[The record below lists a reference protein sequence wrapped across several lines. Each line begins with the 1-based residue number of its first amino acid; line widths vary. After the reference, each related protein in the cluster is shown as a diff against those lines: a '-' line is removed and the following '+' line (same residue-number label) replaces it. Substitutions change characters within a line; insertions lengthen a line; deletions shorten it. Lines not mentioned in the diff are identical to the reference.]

1 MLITSRDIIVINT
14 SEGALAKLEYSTDKT
29 RMKKKNLKVC
39 DLNLVRISLILYFI
53 TNKAKNKGIRN
64 DEGVT
69 GMTLTLYKKISV

>member
-1 MLITSRDIIVINT
+1 MSKVIVVINN

-29 RMKKKNLKVC
+29 RTKKKNLKVC
-39 DLNLVRISLILYFI
+39 DLNLAKISLILYFI

-69 GMTLTLYKKISV
+69 GITLTLYKKISV